1 MDIIII
7 ANTIALFAA
16 LLSIVIGFIKSREKI
31 ILIQTI
37 QFTSFTI
44 SNYILKGFSGA
55 IANAIG
61 IIRNIL
67 SYKEKL
73 TKVAIILIITISIVL
88 TLYFNNLGII
98 GFLPLINTIIYTLFI
113 NQKDPLKFKLLLLIT
128 FILWF
133 IYDINIKSYTSAF
146 FDLTSAI
153 TAILSA
159 FQIHKNSNNKVA

>member
-1 MDIIII
+1 MNIIII
-7 ANTIALFAA
+7 ANIIALFAA
-16 LLSIVIGFIKSREKI
+16 LLSIAIGFIKSREKI

-44 SNYILKGFSGA
+44 SNFILGGFSGA

-73 TKVAIILIITISIVL
+73 TKIAIILIIAVSIIL

-98 GFLPLINTIIYTLFI
+98 GFLPLINTVIYTLFI
-113 NQKDPLKFKLLLLIT
+113 NQKDPLKFKILLLLT

-153 TAILSA
+153 AAIFSA
-159 FQIHKNSNNKVA
+159 FQIYKTNKLK